1 MNSRSLLPVDEL
13 AEQESPEV
21 LVVGELG
28 DVGQEG
34 SEERDAVVGQHGHVV
49 AVGVGLKSRT
59 YRKVIAF
66 LVAII
71 AQR

>member
-34 SEERDAVVGQHGHVV
+34 AEERDAVVGQHGNVV
-49 AVGVGLKSRT
+49 AVGVGLQRRT
-59 YRKVIAF
+59 RKVFVFWAA
-66 LVAII
+66 VI
-71 AQR
+71 AQW

>member
-1 MNSRSLLPVDEL
+1 MDSRSLLPVDEL

-49 AVGVGLKSRT
+49 AVGVGLQSRT
-59 YRKVIAF
+59 RKVFVFWAA
-66 LVAII
+66 VI